1 MAVGVSPGIRC
12 TGYRGWLFNDLCS
25 GCLLVDEGKFGC
37 IDLRREFVN
46 HLLRTDGRQRAV
58 GVHHRQGFINNL
70 RTITITSALVLDLTP
85 GELSYLRVGLRLHHR
100 QGFINNL
107 RTITITSALV
117 LDLTPGELSYLRVG
131 LRLHH
136 RQGFINNLRTSALAP
151 GELSYLRGGLHRRQ
165 GFINNL
171 RTSALAPGELS
182 YLRGGHDRPTN
193 RLI

>member
-1 MAVGVSPGIRC
+1 M
-12 TGYRGWLFNDLCS
+12 
-25 GCLLVDEGKFGC
+25 
-37 IDLRREFVN
+37 
-46 HLLRTDGRQRAV
+46 
-58 GVHHRQGFINNL
+58 HHRQGFINNL

-85 GELSYLRVGLRLHHR
+85 GELSYLRV
-100 QGFINNL
+100 
-107 RTITITSALV
+107 
-117 LDLTPGELSYLRVG
+117 D

-171 RTSALAPGELS
+171 RTITITSALVLDLTPGELS

>member
-1 MAVGVSPGIRC
+1 MRGGFGYDEMAVGVSPGIRC

-25 GCLLVDEGKFGC
+25 GCLLVDKGKFGC

-70 RTITITSALVLDLTP
+70 RTSALAP

-117 LDLTPGELSYLRVG
+117 LDLTPGELSYLR
-131 LRLHH
+131 
-136 RQGFINNLRTSALAP
+136 
-151 GELSYLRGGLHRRQ
+151 GGLHRRQ

-193 RLI
+193 RLSRRSRCLSRHPILSQPSRALR